1 MSEEIF
7 LKVKSKE
14 KLGKYS
20 LTFETVE
27 KHADGSVENTKNIS
41 IDFIIGDNISRTA
54 RALRELADIIDTL

>member
-7 LKVKSKE
+7 LNVKSKE

-27 KHADGSVENTKNIS
+27 KHADGSVENTKKIG
-41 IDFIIGDNISRTA
+41 IDFVIGDNVSRTA
-54 RALRELADIIDTL
+54 RALRELANIIEQL